1 MIKAASMPRSIV
13 TGAAGFIG
21 SHVVDRLLALGHD
34 VTGVDC
40 FTDYY
45 DRAIKEANIKEARGN
60 AGFQLL
66 EGDLVTMDLPALL
79 AGADYVFHQAGQA
92 GVRPSWGA
100 HFAGYIRNNINATQR
115 LLEAAKE
122 AELKK
127 FVFASSSSVYGDAK
141 ELPVTEETIPQ
152 PISPY
157 GVTKLAA
164 EHLCSLYAKVFG
176 LPAVSLRYFTVYG
189 PRQRPEMAI
198 QRFLTACKNG
208 EAVSIFGD
216 GTQTRDFTFVGDI
229 VEANVHAMEAPGSAV
244 INVCG
249 GSRIS
254 LTDLLELLQE
264 ASGRPLH
271 VEREP
276 AAQGDAKHTLGDNS
290 LAQRMLG
297 FKPKTTLA
305 EGVAAQWRWLSES
318 AVAPPR

>member
-1 MIKAASMPRSIV
+1 MPRSIV

-21 SHVVDRLLALGHD
+21 SHLADRLLALGHD
-34 VTGVDC
+34 VIGVDC

-45 DRAIKEANIKEARGN
+45 DRAVKEANIEEARTN
-60 AGFQLL
+60 ARFQLL
-66 EGDLVTMDLPALL
+66 EDDLVTMDLPALL
-79 AGADYVFHQAGQA
+79 DGADYVFHQAGQA

-100 HFAGYIRNNINATQR
+100 HFAGYLRNNIDATQR
-115 LLEAAKE
+115 LLEAAKD
-122 AELKK
+122 AELTK
-127 FVFASSSSVYGDAK
+127 FVFASSSSIYGDAK

-164 EHLCSLYAKVFG
+164 EHLCSLYAAIDS
-176 LPAVSLRYFTVYG
+176 LPAISLRYFTVYG

-198 QRFLTACKNG
+198 QHFLSACRNG
-208 EAVSIFGD
+208 ETVSMFGD

-229 VEANVHAMEAPGSAV
+229 VEANVRAMEAPDSAV

-264 ASGRPLH
+264 TSGQPLDIK
-271 VEREP
+271 REP
-276 AAQGDAKHTLGDNS
+276 TAQGDAKHTFGDNS
-290 LAQRMLG
+290 LAQRVLG
-297 FKPKTTLA
+297 FTPRTTLA
-305 EGVAAQWRWLSES
+305 EGVAAQWRWLSDS
-318 AVAPPR
+318 ATGPAR

>member
-1 MIKAASMPRSIV
+1 MPRSIV

-21 SHVVDRLLALGHD
+21 SHLADRLLALGHD
-34 VTGVDC
+34 VIGVDC

-45 DRAIKEANIKEARGN
+45 DRAVKEANIEEARTN
-60 AGFQLL
+60 ARFQLL
-66 EGDLVTMDLPALL
+66 EDDLVTMDLPALL
-79 AGADYVFHQAGQA
+79 DGADYVFHQAGQA

-100 HFAGYIRNNINATQR
+100 HFAGYLRNNIDATQR
-115 LLEAAKE
+115 LLEAAKD
-122 AELKK
+122 AELTK
-127 FVFASSSSVYGDAK
+127 FVFASSSSIYGDAK

-164 EHLCSLYAKVFG
+164 EHLCSLYAKIYD
-176 LPAVSLRYFTVYG
+176 LPTISLRYFTVYG

-198 QRFLTACKNG
+198 QHFLSACRNG
-208 EAVSIFGD
+208 ETVSMFGD

-229 VEANVHAMEAPGSAV
+229 VEANVRAMEAPDSAV

-264 ASGRPLH
+264 TSGQPLDIK
-271 VEREP
+271 REP
-276 AAQGDAKHTLGDNS
+276 TAQGDAKHTFGDNS
-290 LAQRMLG
+290 LAQRVLG
-297 FKPKTTLA
+297 FTPRTTLA
-305 EGVAAQWRWLSES
+305 EGVAAQWRWLSDS
-318 AVAPPR
+318 ATGPAR

>member
-1 MIKAASMPRSIV
+1 MPRSIV

-21 SHVVDRLLALGHD
+21 SHIADRLLALGHD

-45 DRAIKEANIKEARGN
+45 DRAIKEANIEEARTH

-66 EGDLVTMDLPALL
+66 EDDLVTMDLPALL
-79 AGADYVFHQAGQA
+79 DGADYVFHQAGQA
-92 GVRPSWGA
+92 GVRPSWGK
-100 HFAGYIRNNINATQR
+100 HFAGYIRNNIDATQR
-115 LLEAAKE
+115 LLEAAKD
-122 AELKK
+122 AKLTK
-127 FVFASSSSVYGDAK
+127 FVFASSSSIYGDAK

-164 EHLCSLYAKVFG
+164 EHLCSLYAKVYG
-176 LPAVSLRYFTVYG
+176 LPTVSLRYFTVYG

-198 QRFLTACKNG
+198 QHFLSACRNG
-208 EAVSIFGD
+208 ETVSLYGD

-229 VEANVHAMEAPGSAV
+229 AEANVRAMKASGSAV

-254 LTDLLELLQE
+254 LKELLDLLQE
-264 ASGRPLH
+264 TSGKPLQFK
-271 VEREP
+271 REP
-276 AAQGDAKHTLGDNS
+276 AAQGDAKHTFGDNS

-297 FKPKTTLA
+297 FKPQTTLA
-305 EGVAAQWRWLSES
+305 EGVAAQWRWLSERQ
-318 AVAPPR
+318 P

>member
-1 MIKAASMPRSIV
+1 MPRSIV

-21 SHVVDRLLALGHD
+21 SHIVDRLLALGHE
-34 VTGVDC
+34 VVGVDC

-45 DRAIKEANIKEARGN
+45 ERTLKEANVEEARADGK
-60 AGFQLL
+60 FQLL
-66 EGDLVTMDLPALL
+66 EADLVTMDLTKLL
-79 AGADYVFHQAGQA
+79 DGADYVFHQAGQA

-100 HFAGYIRNNINATQR
+100 HFAGDIRNNIEATQQ
-115 LLEAAKE
+115 LLEAAKH
-122 AELKK
+122 AALTK
-127 FVFASSSSVYGDAK
+127 FVFASSSSIYGDAK

-164 EHLCSLYAKVFG
+164 EHLCSLYAKVYN
-176 LPAVSLRYFTVYG
+176 LPTVSLRYFTVYG

-198 QRFLTACKNG
+198 QHFLSAYRSG
-208 EAVSIFGD
+208 EPVSLFGD

-229 VEANVHAMEAPGSAV
+229 AEANVRAMEASGSAV

-254 LTDLLELLQE
+254 LNALLDLLQE
-264 ASGRPLH
+264 TSGRPLRI
-271 VEREP
+271 EREP

-290 LAQRMLG
+290 LAQRLLG
-297 FKPKTTLA
+297 FKPQTTLA
-305 EGVAAQWRWLSES
+305 EGVAAQWRWLSQRE
-318 AVAPPR
+318 P

>member
-1 MIKAASMPRSIV
+1 MPRSIV

-21 SHVVDRLLALGHD
+21 SHLADRLLALGHD
-34 VTGVDC
+34 VIGVDC

-45 DRAIKEANIKEARGN
+45 DRAVKERNIAEARTN
-60 AGFQLL
+60 ARFQLL
-66 EGDLVTMDLPALL
+66 EDDLVTMDLPALL
-79 AGADYVFHQAGQA
+79 DGADYVFHQAGQA

-100 HFAGYIRNNINATQR
+100 HFAGYLRNNIDATQR
-115 LLEAAKE
+115 LLEAAKD
-122 AELKK
+122 AELTK
-127 FVFASSSSVYGDAK
+127 FVFASSSSIYGDAK

-164 EHLCSLYAKVFG
+164 EHLCSLYATIYG
-176 LPAVSLRYFTVYG
+176 LPAISLRYFTVYG

-198 QRFLTACKNG
+198 QHFLSACRNG
-208 EAVSIFGD
+208 ETVSMFGD

-229 VEANVHAMEAPGSAV
+229 VEANVRAMEAPGSAV

-264 ASGRPLH
+264 TSGLTLH
-271 VEREP
+271 IEREP
-276 AAQGDAKHTLGDNS
+276 TAQGDAKHTFGDNS
-290 LAQRMLG
+290 LAQRVLG
-297 FKPKTTLA
+297 FKPMTTLA
-305 EGVAAQWRWLSES
+305 EGVAAQWRWLSERE
-318 AVAPPR
+318 P

>member
-1 MIKAASMPRSIV
+1 MPRSIV

-21 SHVVDRLLALGHD
+21 SHVADRLLALGHD
-34 VTGVDC
+34 VIGVDC

-45 DRAIKEANIKEARGN
+45 DRAVKEANIEEARTN
-60 AGFQLL
+60 ARFQLL
-66 EGDLVTMDLPALL
+66 EDDLVTMDLPALL
-79 AGADYVFHQAGQA
+79 DGADYVFHQAGQA

-100 HFAGYIRNNINATQR
+100 HFAGYTRNNIDATQR
-115 LLEAAKE
+115 LLEAAKD
-122 AELKK
+122 AELTK
-127 FVFASSSSVYGDAK
+127 FVFASSSSIYGDTK

-164 EHLCSLYAKVFG
+164 EHLCSLYAKIYD
-176 LPAVSLRYFTVYG
+176 LPTISLRYFTVYG

-198 QRFLTACKNG
+198 QHFLSACRNG
-208 EAVSIFGD
+208 ETVSMFGD

-229 VEANVHAMEAPGSAV
+229 VEANVRAMEAPDSAV

-264 ASGRPLH
+264 TSGRQLRI
-271 VEREP
+271 EREP
-276 AAQGDAKHTLGDNS
+276 PAQGDAKHTFGDNS
-290 LAQRMLG
+290 LAQRVLG
-297 FKPKTTLA
+297 FKPRTALA
-305 EGVAAQWRWLSES
+305 EGVAAQWRWLNDL
-318 AVAPPR
+318 ATAPSR

>member
-1 MIKAASMPRSIV
+1 MPRSIV

-21 SHVVDRLLALGHD
+21 SHLADRLLALGHD
-34 VTGVDC
+34 VIGVDC

-45 DRAIKEANIKEARGN
+45 DRAVKEANIEEARTN
-60 AGFQLL
+60 ARFQLL
-66 EGDLVTMDLPALL
+66 EDDLVTMDLPALL
-79 AGADYVFHQAGQA
+79 DGADYVFHQAGQA

-100 HFAGYIRNNINATQR
+100 HFAGYLRNNIDATQR
-115 LLEAAKE
+115 LLEAAKD
-122 AELKK
+122 AELTK
-127 FVFASSSSVYGDAK
+127 FVFASSSSIYGDAK

-164 EHLCSLYAKVFG
+164 EHLCSLYAKIYG
-176 LPAVSLRYFTVYG
+176 LPAISLRYFTVYG

-198 QRFLTACKNG
+198 QHFLAACRNS
-208 EAVSIFGD
+208 ETVSMFGD

-229 VEANVHAMEAPGSAV
+229 VEANVRAMEAPDSAV

-264 ASGRPLH
+264 TSGQPLDIK
-271 VEREP
+271 REP
-276 AAQGDAKHTLGDNS
+276 TAQGDAKHTFGDNS
-290 LAQRMLG
+290 LAQRVLG
-297 FKPKTTLA
+297 FTPRTTLA
-305 EGVAAQWRWLSES
+305 EGVAAQWRWLSDS
-318 AVAPPR
+318 ATGPAR